1 MNRPA
6 TWMRVQ
12 RHQPPT
18 LFSVAPTPQAALSEL
33 GAHWKCLIWMVCFC
47 MIDSTARSMVL
58 VMGSAC
64 LLDLFLFSRSVPAH
78 RRLQAFS
85 SRLRMPPFQFLL
97 FAVVL
102 LVNVTL
108 QHRLVE
114 ADARPFALNIL
125 VLHAAILLW
134 AYWTAPDTRAAREGL
149 HFWALVF
156 VAVFSALLFV
166 QSALYTAFDM
176 TVDFREILT
185 GTASRSAGVE
195 EGTDG
200 LRPTSLFEE
209 PSNHAV
215 IVFALT
221 FLARITGPRYV
232 WLTVLSTL
240 SCLLNN
246 SGIGLVLAVFLV
258 VEEVSYQASIRRV
271 GVPLMVAVIALMALA
286 FLGYEASNIKLL
298 AVEQVIRPQ
307 TRYDPVAVRL
317 FVPNAIA
324 NFEPMQHLLGTGVS
338 NYASF
343 KDGITQYDSSF
354 ILGVYYQIGA
364 LGLVMMV
371 YTLHRAWVVHS
382 LRAAVML
389 LMLFVTKMSLLAPT
403 FWAIAVLLDQ
413 GVAVQPNTRAKRPMR
428 LISLRLLSRFF
439 WRARRRIG
447 HWGQAS
453 KGLILMTVVPAPQ
466 LQANTGTVDEP
477 VPFEDTQPAHFETT
491 FFAPDSHS
499 EPFPRRSSR
508 PVRHARR
515 PHHSQPARRRR

>member
-6 TWMRVQ
+6 AWLRVQ
-12 RHQPPT
+12 RHCPPT
-18 LFSVAPTPQAALSEL
+18 IFSCAPTPQAALSES
-33 GAHWKCLIWMVCFC
+33 GAHWKCLIWMLCFC
-47 MIDSTARSMVL
+47 MIDVTASTMVL

-78 RRLQAFS
+78 RRLQVLS
-85 SRLRMPPFQFLL
+85 SRLRMPPFQLLL
-97 FAVVL
+97 FAVMLV
-102 LVNVTL
+102 VNVAL
-108 QHRLVE
+108 QHSLVE

-125 VLHAAILLW
+125 ILHASILLW

-185 GTASRSAGVE
+185 GSASRSAGVE

-221 FLARITGPRYV
+221 FLARITGPRYL

-258 VEEVSYQASIRRV
+258 VEEVSYQASIRRI
-271 GVPLMVAVIALMALA
+271 GVPLMVAVIALIALA
-286 FLGYEASNIKLL
+286 FLGYEASNVKLL

-324 NFEPMQHLLGTGVS
+324 NFDPVQHLIGTGVS

-354 ILGVYYQIGA
+354 ILGAYYQIGA
-364 LGLVMMV
+364 LGLVMMI
-371 YTLHRAWVVHS
+371 YTLHRAWAVHS
-382 LRAAVML
+382 VRAAVML
-389 LMLFVTKMSLLAPT
+389 LMLFITKISLLAPT

-413 GVAVQPNTRAKRPMR
+413 RVALQPNTRAKRPMR

-439 WRARRRIG
+439 SRARRRIG
-447 HWGQAS
+447 HWGQIS
-453 KGLILMTVVPAPQ
+453 KGLLLMTVVPAQQ
-466 LQANTGTVDEP
+466 LQTNTGTVDEP

-508 PVRHARR
+508 PARHARR
-515 PHHSQPARRRR
+515 PHHSQLARRRR

>member
-1 MNRPA
+1 
-6 TWMRVQ
+6 
-12 RHQPPT
+12 
-18 LFSVAPTPQAALSEL
+18 
-33 GAHWKCLIWMVCFC
+33 
-47 MIDSTARSMVL
+47 
-58 VMGSAC
+58 
-64 LLDLFLFSRSVPAH
+64 
-78 RRLQAFS
+78 
-85 SRLRMPPFQFLL
+85 
-97 FAVVL
+97 
-102 LVNVTL
+102 
-108 QHRLVE
+108 
-114 ADARPFALNIL
+114 
-125 VLHAAILLW
+125 LLW

-185 GTASRSAGVE
+185 GSASRSAGVE

-221 FLARITGPRYV
+221 FLARITGPRYL

-258 VEEVSYQASIRRV
+258 VEEVSYQASIRRI
-271 GVPLMVAVIALMALA
+271 GVPLMVAVIALIALA
-286 FLGYEASNIKLL
+286 FLGYEASNVKLL

-324 NFEPMQHLLGTGVS
+324 NFDPVQHLIGTGVS

-354 ILGVYYQIGA
+354 ILGAYYQIGA
-364 LGLVMMV
+364 LGLVMMI
-371 YTLHRAWVVHS
+371 YTLHRAWAVHS
-382 LRAAVML
+382 VRAAVML
-389 LMLFVTKMSLLAPT
+389 LMLFITKISLLAPT

-413 GVAVQPNTRAKRPMR
+413 RVALQPNTRAKRPMR

-439 WRARRRIG
+439 SRARRRIG
-447 HWGQAS
+447 HWGQIS
-453 KGLILMTVVPAPQ
+453 KGLLLMTVVPAQQ
-466 LQANTGTVDEP
+466 LQTNTGTVDEP

-499 EPFPRRSSR
+499 EPFPRRSSC
-508 PVRHARR
+508 PARHARR
-515 PHHSQPARRRR
+515 PHHSQLARRRR